1 MAEVK
6 GFIKPH
12 APSVRE
18 GAVCEFAETWG
29 DYSSPSAAVRDI
41 ASRWGVG
48 RTTLTEWLHD
58 EGKWPNATVDELRRV
73 EQENQRLR
81 LEIQA
86 LQARLRVAQEG

>member
-1 MAEVK
+1 MAEFK

-18 GAVCEFAETWG
+18 GAVKEFAESWG
-29 DYSSPSAAVRDI
+29 NYSSPSAAVRDI

-58 EGKWPNATVDELRRV
+58 EGKWPRTTVGQLRRL
-73 EQENQRLR
+73 QRENQALR
-81 LEIQA
+81 EQLKH
-86 LQARLRVAQEG
+86 LQEE